1 MTKRRQRFLLRTS
14 WALLLS
20 VSLALTG
27 CSSSK
32 FFQRDGAPD
41 STGVYG
47 NQPTPR
53 IDKPASG
60 ANKPYTVMGKR
71 YYPITGDQPMNQTGI
86 ASWYGKQF
94 HGKKTSTGE
103 TYNMYSMTAAHKT
116 MELPSYAKV
125 TNLQNGRSLIVRV
138 NDRGPFVGS
147 RIIDMSYGAAV
158 KLGFAGKGTANVR
171 VERITRSQIARGDIP
186 KTTYSSTAS
195 TLLAK
200 NTATELPST
209 PTTTK
214 PIAVTP
220 TPVTVPSAST
230 AISPSTQAAAD
241 DGMAGVTPD
250 AVAKIEKQIQTLN
263 ASTAANAVSGWF
275 VQIGAFRSEGN
286 AEEFLAHAQAVLSA
300 NDSEAPVRLMK
311 DGGYYRVLVGQAMS
325 VDTAR
330 TQAKKIG
337 QFLGL
342 QAFPIQKRI
351 QK

>member
-1 MTKRRQRFLLRTS
+1 M
-14 WALLLS
+14 
-20 VSLALTG
+20 
-27 CSSSK
+27 
-32 FFQRDGAPD
+32 
-41 STGVYG
+41 
-47 NQPTPR
+47 
-53 IDKPASG
+53 
-60 ANKPYTVMGKR
+60 
-71 YYPITGDQPMNQTGI
+71 
-86 ASWYGKQF
+86 
-94 HGKKTSTGE
+94 
-103 TYNMYSMTAAHKT
+103 
-116 MELPSYAKV
+116 
-125 TNLQNGRSLIVRV
+125 RV

-186 KTTYSSTAS
+186 KTTYSSSAS

-220 TPVTVPSAST
+220 TPVTVPSANT

-250 AVAKIEKQIQTLN
+250 AVAKVEKQIQTLN
-263 ASTAANAVSGWF
+263 ASTAANAISGWF

-311 DGGYYRVLVGQAMS
+311 DGAYYRVLVGQAMS

-330 TQAKKIG
+330 TLSKKIG

-342 QAFPIQKRI
+342 QAFPVQKRI

>member
-1 MTKRRQRFLLRTS
+1 MQKKSMTNEKPRYFFLRNSFLL
-14 WALLLS
+14 L
-20 VSLALTG
+20 VSTCLVLGG

-32 FFQRDGAPD
+32 YLHRDGAPD

-47 NQPTPR
+47 EQPTPK
-53 IDKPASG
+53 IDRPASG

-71 YYPITGDQPMNQTGI
+71 YYPITGDQPMTQTGI

-147 RIIDMSYGAAV
+147 RVIDMSYGAAV
-158 KLGFAGKGTANVR
+158 KLGFAGKGTTNVR
-171 VERITRSQIARGDIP
+171 VERITRAQIAKGDIP
-186 KTTYSSTAS
+186 ATTYSSG
-195 TLLAK
+195 K
-200 NTATELPST
+200 NTVLATST
-209 PTTTK
+209 PLE
-214 PIAVTP
+214 ASP
-220 TPVTVPSAST
+220 TAGTIPTTVPSSSST
-230 AISPSTQAAAD
+230 LEAAN

-250 AVAKIEKQIQTLN
+250 AVAKIEKQIHTLHSVQ
-263 ASTAANAVSGWF
+263 ASQKGPAVARWF
-275 VQIGAFRSEGN
+275 AQIGVFRSEGN
-286 AEEFLAHAQAVLSA
+286 AEEFMAHAQAVLAA
-300 NDSEAPVRLMK
+300 NDYDAPVRLMK
-311 DGGYYRVLVGQAMS
+311 DGEFFRVLVGQENTVA
-325 VDTAR
+325 TAR
-330 TQAKKIG
+330 IQAKKVG

-351 QK
+351 H